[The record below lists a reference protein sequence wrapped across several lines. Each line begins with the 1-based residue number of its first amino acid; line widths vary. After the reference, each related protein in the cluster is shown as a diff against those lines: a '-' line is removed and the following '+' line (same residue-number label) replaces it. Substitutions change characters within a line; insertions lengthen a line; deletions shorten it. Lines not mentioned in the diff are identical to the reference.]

1 MTEQTP
7 IMVQS
12 LFLGA
17 AKEVPVSGT
26 DAWWDKPWRTGYFK
40 EPQTARCWL
49 GYQGFRGD
57 EQADR
62 AHHGGVDK
70 AVCVYS
76 QEHYPDWRRELAMP
90 ELPYG
95 AFGENITVNGLTEER
110 VFIGD
115 VFSLGEAVV
124 QVSQPR
130 QPCWK
135 LARRWQVKD
144 LPARAEQSGRTGFYF
159 RVLQHG
165 WVAPGAEMRLI
176 EHREERWSV
185 AAANQ
190 VMHHAKDDVEAAR
203 TLSECR
209 ALSASWKDQLWQR
222 VCGKEASTDQRL
234 LGG

>member
-7 IMVQS
+7 GTVEA
-12 LFLGA
+12 LFLGP
-17 AKEVPVSGT
+17 AKDVSAGGS

-40 EPQTARCWL
+40 APQAARCWL

-62 AHHGGVDK
+62 QHHGGVDK
-70 AVCVYS
+70 AVCVYPL
-76 QEHYPDWRRELAMP
+76 EHYAAWRAELAMP
-90 ELPYG
+90 ELPFG
-95 AFGENITVNGLTEER
+95 AFGENITVVGLTEER

-135 LARRWQVKD
+135 LARRWRIKE

-159 RVLQHG
+159 RVLEHG
-165 WVAPGAEMRLI
+165 WVEPGAALRLI
-176 EHREERWSV
+176 ERTEPRWSV
-185 AAANQ
+185 AAANH
-190 VMHHAKDDVEAAR
+190 VMHHAKDDRDAAR
-203 TLSECR
+203 ALAACRLLSG
-209 ALSASWKDQLWQR
+209 SWKDQLWQR
-222 VCGKEASTDQRL
+222 ACGVLQSSDARTA
-234 LGG
+234 G